1 MARLFGLIG
10 NRADLAGRVLEHETK
25 ALRVRA
31 SGTMGWGLGFYQ
43 GGEVLI
49 RRRPIDEREDID
61 VAKNAGDVR
70 TDVLLGHVR
79 SATIGNL
86 RTENTHPFRY
96 RQWLFAQ
103 TGTVDKFHIVHERL
117 LANVPDFLRG
127 DIRGETDAELVFH
140 VVLSFLHDAGRLHD
154 GVVEPAAVRDALR
167 STKAMVDAMMAE
179 VGGAPLALNILMT
192 NGEHMVGLHAGR
204 PMAYLELAG
213 KSDADMLIGDDTQLR
228 RRAPE
233 LARMHCVLLASDF
246 DEAPAGRFKTLPENS
261 VVSLMR
267 DVAPT
272 TEPL

>member
-10 NRADLAGRVLEHETK
+10 NRADLAGRVLAHEAK

-31 SGTMGWGLGFYQ
+31 SGPMGWGLGFYQ
-43 GGEVLI
+43 GGEVLM
-49 RRRPIDEREDID
+49 RRRPIDERDEID

-79 SATIGNL
+79 NATIGNL

-103 TGTVDKFHIVHERL
+103 TGTVDKYDLVHDRL
-117 LANVPDFLRG
+117 LTNVPEFLRG

-140 VVLSFLHDAGRLHD
+140 VVLSFLHDAGRLQD
-154 GVVEPAAVRDALR
+154 GAVEPAAVRDALR
-167 STKAMVDAMMAE
+167 STKSMIDAMMDE
-179 VGGAPLALNILMT
+179 VGGSPLALNVLMT
-192 NGEHMVGLHAGR
+192 NGEHMVGLHTSG
-204 PMAYLELAG
+204 PMAYVELAG

-246 DEAPAGRFKTLPENS
+246 DEPPGGRFKTLPEA
-261 VVSLMR
+261 SLITLRR
-267 DVAPT
+267 DVAPSS
-272 TEPL
+272 EPL